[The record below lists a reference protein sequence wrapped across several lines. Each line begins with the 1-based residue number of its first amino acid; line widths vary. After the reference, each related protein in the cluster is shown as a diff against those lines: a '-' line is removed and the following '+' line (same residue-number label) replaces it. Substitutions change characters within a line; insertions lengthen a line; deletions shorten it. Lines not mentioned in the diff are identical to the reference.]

1 VKKSLW
7 FFAVFSED
15 MGPGQYKGLAR
26 AIGEEIRKGIDGVVI
41 GHGAGTMHHAAG
53 GITEREPF
61 IGYLLLLGGIPEVE
75 KFK

>member
-15 MGPGQYKGLAR
+15 MGPGQY
-26 AIGEEIRKGIDGVVI
+26 KGIDGVVI